1 MTTKERYFSGFLMLW
16 PALLL
21 GYQLVLLPPLA
32 STIGYFPAALFL
44 TLMPVVFR
52 SKRNHIGYW
61 LLWLVLLGVSVYS
74 TFVIIL
80 LSGLAELLTRD
91 WHQGK

>member
-21 GYQLVLLPPLA
+21 GYQLVLVPVLA
-32 STIGYFPAALFL
+32 STIAYFPAALFF

-74 TFVIIL
+74 TFIVIL
-80 LSGLAELLTRD
+80 VSGLITMLGGAN
-91 WHQGK
+91 QGK